1 MGRRTS
7 VLVIAIALA
16 AVSAFAVWRYL
27 TTVESDIRAD
37 IAEVRVYRATE
48 LIEPKTTGEDA
59 QPFIEEALALR
70 ENVVFEGSTVLCA
83 GPKTENEG
91 EDPNVYGCPENPRD
105 LANTLAGK
113 VAAGPVSAGQVV
125 TTDQWVEITVFE
137 DVSLSEEITQ
147 GKVAVGIRP
156 DDVGSAGGFIR
167 PGDSINLIASATLEI
182 NSFLQLLEDP
192 ILREVVLGG
201 ALSGTGG
208 TSEPTTTTVTAE
220 DGSEVTFE
228 VTEEDDPVANLA
240 KTFPSQLDFTQTILQ
255 DVEVIAVGDDTL
267 PNRTGTGLTPVGSQV
282 IVLEVTPE
290 QAEMIE
296 FSRQYTSVAMALLP
310 SDVPYTP
317 FESAGVTVDDL
328 FTLIDRIEAQ
338 VEAALGGTGN

>member
-1 MGRRTS
+1 MGRRTI

-48 LIEPKTTGEDA
+48 LIEAKTTGEDA
-59 QPFIEEALALR
+59 QPVIEEALALR

-83 GPKTENEG
+83 GPKTDNEG
-91 EDPNVYGCPENPRD
+91 EDPSVYGCPENPRD
-105 LANTLAGK
+105 LPNTLAGK
-113 VAAGPVSAGQVV
+113 VAAGPVSAGQVI

-156 DDVGSAGGFIR
+156 DEVGAAGGFIR
-167 PGDSINLIASATLEI
+167 PGDSINLMASATLEI

-192 ILREVVLGG
+192 VLREIVLGSEFSQP
-201 ALSGTGG
+201 ATTSSSQPSGTTDDGG
-208 TSEPTTTTVTAE
+208 DFVVVVPE
-220 DGSEVTFE
+220 
-228 VTEEDDPVANLA
+228 EEDPIANLA
-240 KTFPSQLDFTQTILQ
+240 KTFPTQLDFTQTILQ
-255 DVEVIAVGDDTL
+255 DIEVIAVGDDTL
-267 PNRTGTGLTPVGSQV
+267 PNRTGTGLTPVGTQV
-282 IVLEVTPE
+282 VVLEVTPE

-296 FSRQYTSVAMALLP
+296 YARQYTSVAMALLP

-317 FESAGVTVDDL
+317 FESTGVTVDDL

>member
-1 MGRRTS
+1 MGRRTI
-7 VLVIAIALA
+7 VLVVAIALA

-48 LIEPKTTGEDA
+48 LIEAKTTGEDA

-83 GPKTENEG
+83 GPKVDNEG
-91 EDPNVYGCPENPRD
+91 EDPNVSGCPENPRD
-105 LANTLAGK
+105 LPNTLAGK

-125 TTDQWVEITVFE
+125 TTDQWVEITEFE
-137 DVSLSEEITQ
+137 DISLSEEITQ
-147 GKVAVGIRP
+147 GKVAIGVRP
-156 DDVGSAGGFIR
+156 NDVGSAGGFIR
-167 PGDSINLIASATLEI
+167 PGDSVNLIASATLEI
-182 NSFLQLLEDP
+182 NNFLQLLEDP
-192 ILREVVLGG
+192 VLREIVLGEAFTG
-201 ALSGTGG
+201 TDSG
-208 TSEPTTTTVTAE
+208 SQSTTTTGE
-220 DGSEVTFE
+220 DGETVVV
-228 VTEEDDPVANLA
+228 VTEENDPIANLA
-240 KTFPSQLDFTQTILQ
+240 QTFPDSLDFTQTILQ

-267 PNRTGTGLTPVGSQV
+267 QNRTGTGLTPVGEQI

-296 FSRQYTSVAMALLP
+296 FSRQYTTVAMALLP

-317 FESAGVTVDDL
+317 FESTGVTVDDL

>member
-1 MGRRTS
+1 MGRRTI

-48 LIEPKTTGEDA
+48 LVEPKTTGEDA

-70 ENVVFEGSTVLCA
+70 ENVVFEGSTVLCV

-167 PGDSINLIASATLEI
+167 PGDSVNLIASATLEI
-182 NSFLQLLEDP
+182 NNFLQLLEDP
-192 ILREVVLGG
+192 LLREIVLGEAFTG
-201 ALSGTGG
+201 TDSG
-208 TSEPTTTTVTAE
+208 SQPTTTTGE
-220 DGSEVTFE
+220 DGETVVV
-228 VTEEDDPVANLA
+228 VTEENDPIANLA
-240 KTFPSQLDFTQTILQ
+240 QTFPDSLDFTQTILQ

-267 PNRTGTGLTPVGSQV
+267 PNRTGTGLTPVGSQI

-296 FSRQYTSVAMALLP
+296 FSRQYTTVAMALLP

-317 FESAGVTVDDL
+317 FESTGVTVDDL

>member
-1 MGRRTS
+1 MGRRTI

-59 QPFIEEALALR
+59 QPVIEEALALR
-70 ENVVFEGSTVLCA
+70 ENVVFEGSTVLCV
-83 GPKTENEG
+83 GPKAENEG
-91 EDPNVYGCPENPRD
+91 EDPTVYGCPENPRD
-105 LANTLAGK
+105 LANTLSGK

-156 DDVGSAGGFIR
+156 DEVGAAGGFIR
-167 PGDSINLIASATLEI
+167 PGDSVNLIASATLEI
-182 NSFLQLLEDP
+182 NNFLQLLEDP
-192 ILREVVLGG
+192 VLREIVLGEAFTG
-201 ALSGTGG
+201 TDSG
-208 TSEPTTTTVTAE
+208 SQPTTTTGE
-220 DGSEVTFE
+220 DGETVVV
-228 VTEEDDPVANLA
+228 VTEENDPIANLA
-240 KTFPSQLDFTQTILQ
+240 QTFPDSLDFTQTILQ

-267 PNRTGTGLTPVGSQV
+267 PNRTGTGLTPVGSQIV
-282 IVLEVTPE
+282 VLEVTPE

-296 FSRQYTSVAMALLP
+296 FARQYTTVAMALLP

-317 FESAGVTVDDL
+317 FESTGVTVDDL

>member
-1 MGRRTS
+1 MGRRTI
-7 VLVIAIALA
+7 VLVVAIALA

-147 GKVAVGIRP
+147 GKVAIGVRP
-156 DDVGSAGGFIR
+156 DDVGAAGGFIR
-167 PGDSINLIASATLEI
+167 PGDSINLIASATLQI

-192 ILREVVLGG
+192 TLREVVLGE
-201 ALSGTGG
+201 AFTGG
-208 TSEPTTTTVTAE
+208 GSTSQPSTTI
-220 DGSEVTFE
+220 DDSGEVTVV
-228 VTEEDDPVANLA
+228 VTEEDDPIANLA
-240 KTFPSQLDFTQTILQ
+240 KTFPTQLDFTQTILQ
-255 DVEVIAVGDDTL
+255 DIEVIAVGDDTL
-267 PNRTGTGLTPVGSQV
+267 PNRTGTGLTPVGTQIV
-282 IVLEVTPE
+282 VLEVTPE

-296 FSRQYTSVAMALLP
+296 YARQYTSVAMALLP

>member
-1 MGRRTS
+1 MGRRTI

-37 IAEVRVYRATE
+37 IAEVQVYRATE
-48 LIEPKTTGEDA
+48 FIEAKTTGEDA
-59 QPFIEEALALR
+59 QPFIESALALR
-70 ENVVFEGSTVLCA
+70 ENVVFEGSTVLCT
-83 GPKTENEG
+83 GPKPENEG
-91 EDPNVYGCPENPRD
+91 QDPNVYGCPENPRD

-113 VAAGPVSAGQVV
+113 VAAGPVSAGQVI
-125 TTDQWVEITVFE
+125 TTDQWVEVTVFE

-147 GKVAVGIRP
+147 GKVAVGVRP
-156 DDVGSAGGFIR
+156 DEVGSAGGFIR
-167 PGDSINLIASATLEI
+167 PGDAVNVIASATLEI
-182 NSFLQLLEDP
+182 NNFLQLLEDP
-192 ILREVVLGG
+192 TLRGLVLGE
-201 ALSGTGG
+201 AFSGTDGSAGG
-208 TSEPTTTTVTAE
+208 TTTAIGE
-220 DGSEVTFE
+220 DGETVVV
-228 VTEEDDPVANLA
+228 VTEEEDPVANLA
-240 KTFPSQLDFTQTILQ
+240 QTFPSQLDFTQTILQ

-267 PNRTGTGLTPVGSQV
+267 PNRTGTGLTPVGAQV

-290 QAEMIE
+290 QAEIIE
-296 FSRQYTSVAMALLP
+296 FARQYTQVAMALLP

-317 FESAGVTVDDL
+317 FESSGVTVDDL

>member
-1 MGRRTS
+1 MGRRTI

-48 LIEPKTTGEDA
+48 LIEAKTTGEDA

-83 GPKTENEG
+83 GPKDENEG
-91 EDPNVYGCPENPRD
+91 EDPSIYGCPENPRD
-105 LANTLAGK
+105 LPNTLAGK

-125 TTDQWVEITVFE
+125 TTDQWVEITVF
-137 DVSLSEEITQ
+137 DDISLSEEITQ
-147 GKVAVGIRP
+147 GKVAVGLQP
-156 DDVGSAGGFIR
+156 DDAGSAGGFIR
-167 PGDSINLIASATLEI
+167 PGDSVNLIASATLEI
-182 NSFLQLLEDP
+182 NNFLQLLEDP
-192 ILREVVLGG
+192 VLREIVLGEAFTG
-201 ALSGTGG
+201 TDSG
-208 TSEPTTTTVTAE
+208 SQPTTTTGE
-220 DGSEVTFE
+220 DGETVVV
-228 VTEEDDPVANLA
+228 VTEEDDPIANLA
-240 KTFPSQLDFTQTILQ
+240 QTFPDSLDFTQTILQ

-267 PNRTGTGLTPVGSQV
+267 PNRTGTGLTPVGSQI

-296 FSRQYTSVAMALLP
+296 FSRQYTTVAMALLP

-317 FESAGVTVDDL
+317 FESTGVTVDDL

>member
-1 MGRRTS
+1 MGRRTI

-48 LIEPKTTGEDA
+48 LIEAKTTGEDA

-83 GPKTENEG
+83 GPKSENEG
-91 EDPNVYGCPENPRD
+91 EDPSVYGCPENPRD

-147 GKVAVGIRP
+147 GKVAIGIRP
-156 DDVGSAGGFIR
+156 DDVGAAGGFIR
-167 PGDSINLIASATLEI
+167 PGDSINLIASSTLEI
-182 NSFLQLLEDP
+182 NSFLQLLADP
-192 ILREVVLGG
+192 VLREIVLGSEFSQP
-201 ALSGTGG
+201 ATTTSSQASGT
-208 TSEPTTTTVTAE
+208 TE
-220 DGSEVTFE
+220 DGGEFVVE
-228 VTEEDDPVANLA
+228 VTEEDDPVASLA
-240 KTFPSQLDFTQTILQ
+240 KTFPTQLDFTQTILQ

-267 PNRTGTGLTPVGSQV
+267 PNRTGTGLTPVGTQIV
-282 IVLEVTPE
+282 VLEVTPE

-296 FSRQYTSVAMALLP
+296 YARQYTSVAMALLP

>member
-1 MGRRTS
+1 MGRRTI

-27 TTVESDIRAD
+27 TTVESDIHAD
-37 IAEVRVYRATE
+37 IGEVHVYRATE
-48 LIEPKTTGEDA
+48 LIEAKTTGEDA

-83 GPKTENEG
+83 GPKSENEG
-91 EDPNVYGCPENPRD
+91 EDPSVYGCPENPRD

-137 DVSLSEEITQ
+137 DVSLSEDITQ
-147 GKVAVGIRP
+147 GKVAIGVRP
-156 DDVGSAGGFIR
+156 DDVGAAGGFIR

-192 ILREVVLGG
+192 ILRNIVLGTEFT
-201 ALSGTGG
+201 AP
-208 TSEPTTTTVTAE
+208 PTTTSQPSGTTE
-220 DGSEVTFE
+220 DGGETTFA
-228 VTEEDDPVANLA
+228 VTEEDDPIANFA
-240 KTFPSQLDFTQTILQ
+240 QTFPTQLDFTQTILQ

-267 PNRTGTGLTPVGSQV
+267 PNRTGSGLTPVGTQIV
-282 IVLEVTPE
+282 VLEVTPE

-296 FSRQYTSVAMALLP
+296 YARQYTSVAMALLP

>member
-1 MGRRTS
+1 MGRRTI

-37 IAEVRVYRATE
+37 ITEVQVFRATE

-59 QPFIEEALALR
+59 QPFIEGALALR

-83 GPKTENEG
+83 GPKPENEG

-113 VAAGPVSAGQVV
+113 VAAGPVSAGQVI
-125 TTDQWVEITVFE
+125 TTDQWVEVTVFE

-147 GKVAVGIRP
+147 GKVAVGVRP
-156 DDVGSAGGFIR
+156 DDVGAAGGFIR
-167 PGDSINLIASATLEI
+167 PGDSVNLMASATLEI

-192 ILREVVLGG
+192 VLRDIVLGSEFSDT
-201 ALSGTGG
+201 ATTQPRPSGT
-208 TSEPTTTTVTAE
+208 TE
-220 DGSEVTFE
+220 DGGEFT
-228 VTEEDDPVANLA
+228 TAAPEEDDPIANLA

-255 DVEVIAVGDDTL
+255 DIEVIAVGDDTL
-267 PNRTGTGLTPVGSQV
+267 PNRTGTGLTPVGTQIV
-282 IVLEVTPE
+282 VLEVTPE
-290 QAEMIE
+290 QAEIIE
-296 FSRQYTSVAMALLP
+296 FARQYTSVAMALLP

>member
-1 MGRRTS
+1 MGRRTI

-83 GPKTENEG
+83 GPKSENEG
-91 EDPNVYGCPENPRD
+91 EDPSVYGCPENPRD

-156 DDVGSAGGFIR
+156 DDVGAAGGFIR
-167 PGDSINLIASATLEI
+167 PGDSINLIASSTLEI
-182 NSFLQLLEDP
+182 NSFLQLLADP
-192 ILREVVLGG
+192 VLREIVLGSEFSQP
-201 ALSGTGG
+201 ATTTSSQASGT
-208 TSEPTTTTVTAE
+208 TE
-220 DGSEVTFE
+220 DGGEFVVE
-228 VTEEDDPVANLA
+228 VTEEDDPVASLA
-240 KTFPSQLDFTQTILQ
+240 KTFPTQLDFTQTILQ

-267 PNRTGTGLTPVGSQV
+267 PNRTGTGLTPVGTQIV
-282 IVLEVTPE
+282 VLEVTPE

-296 FSRQYTSVAMALLP
+296 YARQYTSVAMALLP

>member
-1 MGRRTS
+1 MGRRTI
-7 VLVIAIALA
+7 VLVIAIAL
-16 AVSAFAVWRYL
+16 AVWRYL

-228 VTEEDDPVANLA
+228 VTEEDGLS
-240 KTFPSQLDFTQTILQ
+240 K
-255 DVEVIAVGDDTL
+255 VEVM
-267 PNRTGTGLTPVGSQV
+267 P
-282 IVLEVTPE
+282 
-290 QAEMIE
+290 
-296 FSRQYTSVAMALLP
+296 
-310 SDVPYTP
+310 
-317 FESAGVTVDDL
+317 
-328 FTLIDRIEAQ
+328 
-338 VEAALGGTGN
+338 